1 MGRKHANPTGR
12 RPGGESGCATGWT
25 AKWDLA
31 VANVDPGHQGVEA
44 VAHGG
49 WQTSCYMQT
58 AHARTGGYACNSLSF
73 RQPRVSA
80 VYSPSPQAR
89 VRAASQGALRRRRG
103 PRLDV
108 RPMATAHHRDVWAE
122 NVDAEFVA
130 IREAIVNYPYVAM
143 VRRSPPHLA
152 HATPSQRTPRHPRVA
167 VRGTPLMLPPILSTR
182 LSAGHRVPGGCRPS
196 HWLLQVILRLSLPDA
211 ALQRRPS
218 EDNPDRPHPL

>member
-1 MGRKHANPTGR
+1 MEKAAVPPAGR
-12 RPGGESGCATGWT
+12 RSGTWLWRTLIPDIKASR
-25 AKWDLA
+25 LSPMA
-31 VANVDPGHQGVEA
+31 VDE
-44 VAHGG
+44 
-49 WQTSCYMQT
+49 QTCDERGLCMQQ
-58 AHARTGGYACNSLSF
+58 RF
-73 RQPRVSA
+73 RPLGVSA
-80 VYSPSPQAR
+80 AYPPSPQAR